1 MGRLNVNKGGGPPT
15 EAELA
20 RQLKIKVG
28 VVKRCVRC
36 VVRSCV
42 FGGRGGRRWRKG
54 VLGVW
59 REARV
64 CLDEMMGD

>member
-28 VVKRCVRC
+28 VVKRCVHLWFSRVC
-36 VVRSCV
+36 L
-42 FGGRGGRRWRKG
+42 GGAGGGMG

-64 CLDEMMGD
+64 CLDEMMGE